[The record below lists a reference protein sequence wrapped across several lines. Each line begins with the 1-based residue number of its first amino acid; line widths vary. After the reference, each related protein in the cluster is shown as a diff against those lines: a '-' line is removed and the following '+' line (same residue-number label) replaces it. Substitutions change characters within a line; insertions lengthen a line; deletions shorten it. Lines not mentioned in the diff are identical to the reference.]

1 MQTSYAFLQSA
12 SLWQAI
18 PIKTETRII
27 IMSKKSNI
35 QMPQSTAGLVR
46 YYDQSK
52 TLIKLKPEHILVAAA
67 ALVIIELAIK
77 FMF

>member
-1 MQTSYAFLQSA
+1 
-12 SLWQAI
+12 
-18 PIKTETRII
+18 
-27 IMSKKSNI
+27 MSKKNNI

-67 ALVIIELAIK
+67 ALVVIELALK